1 MKTLLKNT
9 GLIFNLTKRDVESRY
24 RGTSLGIVWSLLNP
38 VIMLSIYSFIFGFV
52 FKAKWGLTTTENY
65 TLIMFTGLLTHGFIA
80 ECLGKA
86 TTIYVYNVSYVKK
99 VLFPLESLCW
109 VSVFGSLF
117 QFFMGCIVFAIFC
130 ILLKQPVS
138 LMALLVP
145 IVILPLILLSYSISL
160 FLSSLGVYIRD
171 MGQVVS
177 VIIALMLFMS
187 PIFYPITAVPEQ
199 YRMLIYINPLTF
211 IVEALRDVVLYGKL
225 FSLEGYALYW
235 GISIVLYVLAITWF
249 KKVKRGFADVL

>member
-1 MKTLLKNT
+1 M
-9 GLIFNLTKRDVESRY
+9 
-24 RGTSLGIVWSLLNP
+24 
-38 VIMLSIYSFIFGFV
+38 
-52 FKAKWGLTTTENY
+52 
-65 TLIMFTGLLTHGFIA
+65 
-80 ECLGKA
+80 
-86 TTIYVYNVSYVKK
+86 
-99 VLFPLESLCW
+99 
-109 VSVFGSLF
+109 
-117 QFFMGCIVFAIFC
+117 
-130 ILLKQPVS
+130 
-138 LMALLVP
+138 
-145 IVILPLILLSYSISL
+145 
-160 FLSSLGVYIRD
+160 SSLGVYIRD

-249 KKVKRGFADVL
+249 KR

>member
-1 MKTLLKNT
+1 
-9 GLIFNLTKRDVESRY
+9 
-24 RGTSLGIVWSLLNP
+24 
-38 VIMLSIYSFIFGFV
+38 
-52 FKAKWGLTTTENY
+52 
-65 TLIMFTGLLTHGFIA
+65 
-80 ECLGKA
+80 
-86 TTIYVYNVSYVKK
+86 
-99 VLFPLESLCW
+99 
-109 VSVFGSLF
+109 
-117 QFFMGCIVFAIFC
+117 
-130 ILLKQPVS
+130 
-138 LMALLVP
+138 MALLVP

>member
-1 MKTLLKNT
+1 MITLLKNT

-52 FKAKWGLTTTENY
+52 FKAKWGSATTDNY
-65 TLIMFTGLLTHGFIA
+65 TLIMFTGLLIHGFIA
-80 ECLGKA
+80 ECIGKA

-109 VSVFGSLF
+109 VSVFGALF
-117 QFFMGCIVFAIFC
+117 QFLMSCIVFAIFC
-130 ILLKQPVS
+130 IILQQPVS
-138 LMALLVP
+138 LMTLLVP
-145 IVILPLILLSYSISL
+145 VVISPLIVLSYSISL
-160 FLSSLGVYIRD
+160 FLSSLGVYVRD
-171 MGQVVS
+171 MGQIVAVV
-177 VIIALMLFMS
+177 IALMLFMS

-211 IVEALRDVVLYGKL
+211 IVESLRDIVLYAKL
-225 FSLEGYALYW
+225 FSLEGYAIYW
-235 GISIVLYVLAITWF
+235 GISIVLYFLAMAWF
-249 KKVKRGFADVL
+249 KKLKRGFADVL

>member
-1 MKTLLKNT
+1 
-9 GLIFNLTKRDVESRY
+9 
-24 RGTSLGIVWSLLNP
+24 
-38 VIMLSIYSFIFGFV
+38 
-52 FKAKWGLTTTENY
+52 
-65 TLIMFTGLLTHGFIA
+65 
-80 ECLGKA
+80 
-86 TTIYVYNVSYVKK
+86 
-99 VLFPLESLCW
+99 
-109 VSVFGSLF
+109 
-117 QFFMGCIVFAIFC
+117 
-130 ILLKQPVS
+130 
-138 LMALLVP
+138 MALLVP
-145 IVILPLILLSYSISL
+145 IVILPLVLLSYSISL

-235 GISIVLYVLAITWF
+235 GISIMLYVLAITWF
-249 KKVKRGFADVL
+249 KKVRGALLMSSNVVVSAQNLRKVYQIYSSPMQRLGLCWVIGG